1 MPPAN
6 CPDDRAWRALLAEAG
21 GETEELVRH
30 LEMCAGC
37 QRTLEVLAAEPA
49 VWEDTA
55 EGLVDTARGEG
66 ALRQIVE
73 RLKTEDLT
81 LPEGEDLSFLD
92 PTDKPGLL
100 GLLGRYEVQEV
111 IGRGGFGIV
120 LKAFEPAL
128 NRLVAIKVLSPAL
141 AGSATARRRF
151 TREAQ
156 AAAAVC
162 HDHVV
167 AVHGVHEAEGISYI
181 VMQYIAGESLQV
193 RLDRCG
199 PLEVM
204 EVVRIGMQTA
214 EGLAAAHAQGLIH
227 RDVKPANLL
236 LENGLAKVKITDFG
250 LARMTDDVGLTRDGT
265 VAGTPEYMA
274 PEQARGEAVDY
285 RADLFS
291 LGSVLY
297 ACCTGVPPFRGPSM
311 VAVLRR
317 VSDEEPVPVRS
328 LNPQVPA
335 WLEEV
340 IMRLMAKDPAERLPS
355 AREVAVLLENY
366 LAHLRQPTE
375 VNAPGLPARPRPRTA
390 TLSPRHVRPLLWLMV
405 LLLLAAIGILA
416 RLMSPGGPPPH
427 QAGPDGRVA
436 PARGRLAF
444 DFRAGMPNFPALF
457 LEGPDVDE
465 VAKADAQGLRVTLP
479 EGRGDTRPIIVRLE
493 QRLRGDFEITLGY
506 ELLAVG
512 KPVPQYGA
520 GVGMRVWFDAPSSPT
535 AVLGRS
541 RVPTGER
548 FGAHKVLTGADDKE
562 QWVNSRHKDATRPR
576 GRVRLVRSGSQLRY
590 LIAEDGQNWTSLLSV
605 EMGTEDVKTMQV
617 HCHTMFTPI
626 SLDVRLTELV
636 IDADQFPG
644 GPEPDPATPAA
655 VEPGPPPPPRK
666 WLLAL
671 GLCALIFA
679 SFAAVGWWILV
690 WQNRR
695 AARELARA
703 PVGGG
708 EEAPPS
714 AAPAISFPCSDC
726 GKRLKARV
734 ERSGQKV
741 KCPGCGRAVLV
752 PPREG
757 VRGQAPDS

>member
-1 MPPAN
+1 MPPAP

-30 LEMCAGC
+30 LETCAGC
-37 QRTLEVLAAEPA
+37 QRTLEGLAAEPA
-49 VWEDTA
+49 VWTDTA
-55 EGLVDTARGEG
+55 EGLVDPARGEG
-66 ALRQIVE
+66 ALRQVVE
-73 RLKTEDLT
+73 RLKSEDLDP
-81 LPEGEDLSFLD
+81 PEGEDLSFLG

-141 AGSATARRRF
+141 GGSATARQRF
-151 TREAQ
+151 SREAK

-181 VMQYIAGESLQV
+181 VMQHVAGESLQA
-193 RLDRCG
+193 RLDRTG
-199 PLEVM
+199 PLEVE

-214 EGLAAAHAQGLIH
+214 SGLAAAHAQGLIH

-250 LARMTDDVGLTRDGT
+250 LARMADDVGLTRDGT

-274 PEQARGEAVDY
+274 PEQARGEPVDH

-317 VSDEEPVPVRS
+317 VSDEEPAPVRS
-328 LNPQVPA
+328 LNPAVPA

-340 IMRLMAKDPAERLPS
+340 IGRLMAKDPAQRLPG
-355 AREVAVLLENY
+355 AREAALLLENY
-366 LAHLRQPTE
+366 LAHLRQPAE
-375 VNAPGLPARPRPRTA
+375 VQAPGLPPRPRPRTA
-390 TLSPRHVRPLLWLMV
+390 TPSARRARPLLWLTV
-405 LLLLAAIGILA
+405 ALLLAAVGILA
-416 RLMSPGGPPPH
+416 RLWSPGGPPPN

-436 PARGRLAF
+436 PVRGHLAF

-457 LEGPDVDE
+457 VEGPDADT
-465 VAKADAQGLRVTLP
+465 VAKTDDRGLRVTLP
-479 EGRGDTRPIIVRLE
+479 EGRQDTRPIIVVLDR
-493 QRLRGDFEITLGY
+493 RLRGDFEITLGY

-520 GVGMRVWFDAPSSPT
+520 GVGMRVWFDAPSSPL

-541 RVPTGER
+541 RVPGGER
-548 FGAHKVLTGADDKE
+548 FGAHKVLTGADGKE
-562 QWVNSRHKDATRPR
+562 QWVNSAHKGATSSR

-590 LIAEDGQNWTSLLSV
+590 LMAEGGQNWTSLLSV
-605 EMGTEDVKTMQV
+605 EMGTEDVQTMQV

-626 SLDVRLTELV
+626 ALDVRLTDLV
-636 IDADQFPG
+636 VDADQFPG
-644 GPEPDPATPAA
+644 GAEPAQPAA
-655 VEPGPPPPPRK
+655 LPVDSSRAPERK
-666 WLLAL
+666 WLIALAL
-671 GLCALIFA
+671 CVAAGCSLG
-679 SFAAVGWWILV
+679 AVGWWLRV
-690 WQNRR
+690 RQGRR
-695 AARELARA
+695 AARERARGA
-703 PVGGG
+703 VAGR
-708 EEAPPS
+708 EETSPP
-714 AAPAISFPCSDC
+714 AAPAISLTCPDC
-726 GKRLKARV
+726 GKRLKARA

-741 KCPGCGRAVLV
+741 KCPQCGRPVLV

-757 VRGQAPDS
+757 VRGQAPNG